1 MEAIGGIFE
10 ELSVLEEDAVE
21 DPKAAEQMSS
31 WAEGEMVWVQSP

>member
-10 ELSVLEEDAVE
+10 ELSVLEEDAVV

-31 WAEGEMVWVQSP
+31 